1 MKMRDIVRKHKR
13 ELQKAQRTGQ
23 LELSRK
29 AEEDL
34 MQWAMDN
41 GEVNTDDEDDFID
54 WLDNNLDDILKGKI
68 KESVN
73 EVKVKYDGTHEKGR
87 GPTGIAYAIPHGHP
101 DAENPKTRKKYPE
114 RQTAAYKKAY
124 KALLKKKAP
133 KALLSHPVSEARL
146 SRKEQIIADAERKLN
161 FKIKELQYLKM
172 KKEMEA
178 EGLWANIHAKRK
190 RGERM
195 RKKGEKGAPTAD
207 AMAKAKAGSKNG
219 STSEALMLSPSQKP
233 MMKRVKARFPRL
245 KDDTKKEIV
254 MLVKPGSTINSR
266 RFVELGQAYDD
277 GDMKKL
283 DQLITKYTAD
293 DVKRR
298 R

>member
-1 MKMRDIVRKHKR
+1 MKMKDIVRKHKR
-13 ELQKAQRTGQ
+13 ELQKAQRSGN

-68 KESVN
+68 REMN
-73 EVKVKYDGTHEKGR
+73 
-87 GPTGIAYAIPHGHP
+87 
-101 DAENPKTRKKYPE
+101 
-114 RQTAAYKKAY
+114 
-124 KALLKKKAP
+124 
-133 KALLSHPVSEARL
+133 EARL

-161 FKIKELQYLKM
+161 FKIKELQYMKM

-195 RKKGEKGAPTAD
+195 RKKGEKGAPTQD
-207 AMAKAKAGSKNG
+207 AMDKAKAGSQPGNT
-219 STSEALMLSPSQKP
+219 STSEALKPTQKP
-233 MMKRVKARFPRL
+233 MLKRVKARFPRL
-245 KDDTKKEIV
+245 KPGTQEEIV
-254 MLVKPGSTINSR
+254 MLVKPKGQINSK
-266 RFVELGQAYDD
+266 RFVELGQAYDKM
-277 GDMKKL
+277 DMKKL
-283 DQLITKYTAD
+283 DQLIAKYSKED
-293 DVKRR
+293 K
-298 R
+298 

>member
-23 LELSRK
+23 LELSPK
-29 AEEDL
+29 AEQDL
-34 MQWAMDN
+34 MNWAMDN
-41 GEVNTDDEDDFID
+41 GEVNTDDEDDFIE
-54 WLDNNLDDILKGKI
+54 WLDNNLDDILKGRI
-68 KESVN
+68 REMN
-73 EVKVKYDGTHEKGR
+73 
-87 GPTGIAYAIPHGHP
+87 
-101 DAENPKTRKKYPE
+101 
-114 RQTAAYKKAY
+114 
-124 KALLKKKAP
+124 
-133 KALLSHPVSEARL
+133 EARL

-172 KKEMEA
+172 KKEMET
-178 EGLWANIHAKRK
+178 EGLWANIHAKRA

-219 STSEALMLSPSQKP
+219 STSEAVKLSPSQKP

-245 KDDTKKEIV
+245 KTDTQMEIV
-254 MLVKPGSTINSR
+254 MLVKPGSQINSR

-277 GDMKKL
+277 MDMKKL

>member
-1 MKMRDIVRKHKR
+1 MKMKDIVRKHKR
-13 ELQKAQRTGQ
+13 ELQKAQRSGN
-23 LELSRK
+23 LELSSK
-29 AEEDL
+29 AEQDL
-34 MQWAMDN
+34 MNWAMDN
-41 GEVNTDDEDDFID
+41 GEVNTDDEDKFID
-54 WLDNNLDDILKGKI
+54 WLDSNLDDILKGRI
-68 KESVN
+68 REMN
-73 EVKVKYDGTHEKGR
+73 
-87 GPTGIAYAIPHGHP
+87 
-101 DAENPKTRKKYPE
+101 
-114 RQTAAYKKAY
+114 
-124 KALLKKKAP
+124 
-133 KALLSHPVSEARL
+133 EARL
-146 SRKEQIIADAERKLN
+146 SRKEQILADAERKLN
-161 FKIKELQYLKM
+161 FKIKELQYMKM

-219 STSEALMLSPSQKP
+219 STSEAVKLSPSQKP

-245 KDDTKKEIV
+245 KTDTQQEIV

-277 GDMKKL
+277 MDMKKL
-283 DQLITKYTAD
+283 DALITKYTAD

>member
-1 MKMRDIVRKHKR
+1 MKMKDIVRKHKR
-13 ELQKAQRTGQ
+13 ELQKAQRSGN
-23 LELSRK
+23 LELSSK
-29 AEEDL
+29 AEQDL
-34 MQWAMDN
+34 MNWAMDN
-41 GEVNTDDEDDFID
+41 GEVNTDDEDDFIE
-54 WLDNNLDDILKGKI
+54 WLDNNLDDILKGRI
-68 KESVN
+68 REMN
-73 EVKVKYDGTHEKGR
+73 
-87 GPTGIAYAIPHGHP
+87 
-101 DAENPKTRKKYPE
+101 
-114 RQTAAYKKAY
+114 
-124 KALLKKKAP
+124 
-133 KALLSHPVSEARL
+133 EARL

-178 EGLWANIHAKRK
+178 EGLWANIHAKRA

-219 STSEALMLSPSQKP
+219 STSEAVKLSPSQKP

-245 KDDTKKEIV
+245 KTDTQQEIV
-254 MLVKPGSTINSR
+254 MLVKPGSQINSR

-277 GDMKKL
+277 MDMKKL
-283 DQLITKYTAD
+283 DALITKYTAD

>member
-54 WLDNNLDDILKGKI
+54 WLDNNLDDILRGKI

-73 EVKVKYDGTHEKGR
+73 
-87 GPTGIAYAIPHGHP
+87 
-101 DAENPKTRKKYPE
+101 
-114 RQTAAYKKAY
+114 
-124 KALLKKKAP
+124 
-133 KALLSHPVSEARL
+133 EARL

-172 KKEMEA
+172 KKEMET

-219 STSEALMLSPSQKP
+219 STSEALKPTQKP
-233 MMKRVKARFPRL
+233 MLKRVKARFPRL
-245 KDDTKKEIV
+245 KPGTQEEIV
-254 MLVKPGSTINSR
+254 MLVKPKGQINSK
-266 RFVELGQAYDD
+266 RFVELGQAYDKM
-277 GDMKKL
+277 DMKKL
-283 DQLITKYTAD
+283 DQLIAKYSKED
-293 DVKRR
+293 K
-298 R
+298 